1 MSVYARQSWRFAR
14 QLASDAFVV
23 AWTVVWVV
31 VGVAVHRAVAAL
43 AGPATQTAESVRR
56 LQEALTAAADQAGQ
70 LPGLGEQLR
79 RPFDAA
85 AGSLGPLISAAA
97 GQATDIEHLAVMIG
111 VLTVVLPVSLL
122 LVIWLPVRIR
132 FVRASRSAQRF
143 VDSSAD
149 LQLFALR
156 ALAGQ
161 PMHVLARISDDPVR
175 AWRDGDPAVIT
186 ALAEAELRRCGMTLP
201 ASARFPAADSSG

>member
-23 AWTVVWVV
+23 AWTVVWVI
-31 VGVAVHRAVAAL
+31 VGVAVHGAVAAL
-43 AGPATQTAESVRR
+43 ARPATQAAESARR
-56 LQEALTAAADQAGQ
+56 LKEDFVAAAGQASQ
-70 LPGLGEQLR
+70 VPGVGEQLR
-79 RPFDAA
+79 RPFDSA
-85 AGSLGPLISAAA
+85 AGSLDPLITAAT
-97 GQATDIEHLAVMIG
+97 GQATDIERLAVLVG
-111 VLTVVLPVSLL
+111 VLAVVLPVSLL
-122 LVIWLPVRIR
+122 LVIWLPVRLR

-156 ALAGQ
+156 AMASQ

-175 AWRDGDPAVIT
+175 AWRDGDPRVIT

-201 ASARFPAADSSG
+201 ASARFDRPVRPD